1 MQHES
6 RICLHVANDRPTK
19 ESADSNDEEMIEDK
33 DATLS
38 LGNLLNIHTNQ
49 DHKSGVKK
57 RKSQSSDSFITVT
70 QNLLMMK
77 MFLA

>member
-6 RICLHVANDRPTK
+6 RIRLHVANDRPTK